1 MIGTIVGALIAGLI
15 FGPLGRLL
23 LPGKQNIGVLWTI
36 LAGAAAAL
44 VGGLVADGVG
54 LTDTAYNIDWLRIG
68 IQLVCAVIAVMLVAA
83 WKGKGKATSG

>member
-15 FGPLGRLL
+15 FGPLGRLIA
-23 LPGKQNIGVLWTI
+23 PGKQAIGLLWTV

-54 LTDTAYNIDWLRIG
+54 LSDTSDNIDWIRIG
-68 IQLVCAVIAVMLVAA
+68 IQLVCAVVAVMLVAA
-83 WKGKGKATSG
+83 WKGKSGRG